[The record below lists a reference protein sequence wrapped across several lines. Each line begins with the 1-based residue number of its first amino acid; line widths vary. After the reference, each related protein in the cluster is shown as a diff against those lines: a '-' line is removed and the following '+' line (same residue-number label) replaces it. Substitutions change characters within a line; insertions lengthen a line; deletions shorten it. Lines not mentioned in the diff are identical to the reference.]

1 MLPIATIQRLGKIVV
16 FCTLCLALTGCGNKK
31 VTKDNF
37 DKIKNDM
44 TLEEVQDIL
53 GEGTRQGDGSNM
65 GAQVGID
72 VTGGAGPP
80 STTDYVWENKDKSIT
95 VTFNKQNKVTGKR
108 QAGL

>member
-1 MLPIATIQRLGKIVV
+1 MLKTSTGTHLTRIAV
-16 FCTLCLALTGCGNKK
+16 FCTLCLILTGCGNKK

-44 TLEEVQDIL
+44 TLQEVQDIL

-65 GAQVGID
+65 GAQVGVD
-72 VTGGAGPP
+72 VTGGAGPS

-95 VTFNKQNKVTGKR
+95 VTFNKQNKVIGKR
-108 QAGL
+108 NSGL